1 MTGPSRSSN
10 LSDWIVVAVG
20 FAALSVGFSARS
32 ALGLAMPVWEAE
44 LGWSRSFVSAVGASA
59 LLASAVSSPVAGNAV
74 DRFGP
79 RLILVVGLGLVGLG
93 MLAVA
98 MLDSPLAF
106 ALIYG
111 GLAGLGFGVVA
122 VHVVSTVVARR
133 FEANRGL
140 ATGAATSGSTAGQLV
155 VVPVLAAVLGTV
167 GWRPSY
173 AVLGLAA
180 LALAALAWI
189 VLGPNQVAAGS
200 RMAPRQPLGQR
211 LAELARS
218 PVFLALFGSF
228 VICGFTTAGVIETH
242 LLPYAA
248 ACGFPPLPSAT
259 AYGVLSALNFVGM
272 ILAGW
277 LTDRVHRPL
286 LLGGIYVMRGL
297 SFLLLM
303 QIAGDIRL
311 LFLFAVM
318 FGLFDY
324 ATVVVTA
331 SLVASHLGLR
341 IMGLAMGVLSAGH
354 AAGAALGA
362 FLGGW
367 LYDLFATYDWVWTA
381 AFALAILAGLMAFT
395 IREYRFAEPAPVPA

>member
-1 MTGPSRSSN
+1 MTASNRSLALSN
-10 LSDWIVVAVG
+10 WIVVAVG

-32 ALGLAMPVWEAE
+32 ALGLTMPVWEAE
-44 LGWSRSFVSAVGASA
+44 LGWSRSFVSAVGAFA

-79 RLILVVGLGLVGLG
+79 RAILVAGLGLVGFG
-93 MLAVA
+93 MLVVA
-98 MLDSPLAF
+98 TLDSPLAF
-106 ALIYG
+106 ALVYG

-173 AVLGLAA
+173 VVLGLAA
-180 LALAALAWI
+180 LALAVLAW
-189 VLGPNQVAAGS
+189 VTLGPNQIAAGS
-200 RMAPRQPLGQR
+200 RTAVDRPLGQR

-286 LLGGIYVMRGL
+286 LLGGIYVIRGL

-303 QIAGDIRL
+303 QITGDIRL
-311 LFLFAVM
+311 LFLFAVI

-354 AAGAALGA
+354 AGGAALGA

-381 AFALAILAGLMAFT
+381 AFALAILAGLMVFT
-395 IREYRFAEPAPVPA
+395 IRENRFAEPAPVPA